1 MLMLARWVM
10 GGPFQALV
18 VAVGLAVIPGLAWV
32 SGAVVALVALRKS
45 VVDSVPPLVGA
56 VAVATLL
63 HLNANSDVSQIVL
76 VLSAWL
82 GALVLANTRSLA
94 WGLVITGLAA
104 VLILMGVMTVAT
116 AQVEQL
122 TQMYRSFY
130 DVWLTQMA
138 AEDAEQIRR
147 YFRVEDLVVQAMA
160 MMSVFC
166 ASAGLLL
173 ARWLQARL
181 YNPGGFRLEFRQ
193 LRLNPYMAVG
203 LVLMLVFSQSG
214 HEARVLMSGV
224 LMPLLL
230 AGVALVHGLLGDK
243 PNATPLLV
251 IFYLG
256 LLLSAGFGVM
266 LLVTMAALDSLMNFR
281 NRIRKEV

>member
-1 MLMLARWVM
+1 M
-10 GGPFQALV
+10 GGPLQALAL
-18 VAVGLAVIPGLAWV
+18 AVGIAAIPGLAWA

-45 VVDSVPPLVGA
+45 VVDSVLPLAGA
-56 VAVATLL
+56 VATAILL
-63 HLNANSDVSQIVL
+63 HWNVNSDVSQVVL

-82 GALVLANTRSLA
+82 GALVLASTRSLA
-94 WGLVITGLAA
+94 WSLLITGLSA
-104 VLILMGVMTVAT
+104 VLILMGVMAMASSQVA
-116 AQVEQL
+116 QL
-122 TQMYRSFY
+122 TEMYQSFY

-138 AEDAEQIRR
+138 SEDAEQIRK

-166 ASAGLLL
+166 ATAGLLL

-181 YNPGGFRLEFRQ
+181 YNPGGFQQEFHQ
-193 LRLNPYMAVG
+193 LRLTPYMALG
-203 LVLMLVFSQSG
+203 LVLMLVFSQGSQD
-214 HEARVLMSGV
+214 ARVLLSGV

-230 AGVALVHGLLGDK
+230 AGMALVHGLLNNK
-243 PNATPLLV
+243 PNRTPLLV